1 MLSNEENL
9 ELISLAQQG
18 DEYAKAKLITEHSPL
33 IKSVIHRFCLKGV
46 EYEDLFQLGC
56 IGFLKAIKNFSEEF
70 GARFSTYAVPMI
82 AGEVKRFLRDDGYIK
97 VSRTTKTLAAK
108 ISCYVK
114 SFRDSNCRSPSVEE
128 IAKEFG
134 LDVWETVFTIDSSK
148 FPVSLYE
155 QSDDERNTTV
165 MDKVADK
172 ETCDDRIDKI
182 LLRQIIDSLGERD
195 KKIVL
200 LRFYRDK
207 TQSEVAK
214 ELNVS
219 QVQISRLETK
229 ILERFRS
236 EFGVS
241 SS

>member
-1 MLSNEENL
+1 
-9 ELISLAQQG
+9 
-18 DEYAKAKLITEHSPL
+18 
-33 IKSVIHRFCLKGV
+33 
-46 EYEDLFQLGC
+46 
-56 IGFLKAIKNFSEEF
+56 
-70 GARFSTYAVPMI
+70 
-82 AGEVKRFLRDDGYIK
+82 
-97 VSRTTKTLAAK
+97 
-108 ISCYVK
+108 
-114 SFRDSNCRSPSVEE
+114 
-128 IAKEFG
+128 
-134 LDVWETVFTIDSSK
+134 
-148 FPVSLYE
+148 
-155 QSDDERNTTV
+155 

>member
-1 MLSNEENL
+1 
-9 ELISLAQQG
+9 
-18 DEYAKAKLITEHSPL
+18 
-33 IKSVIHRFCLKGV
+33 
-46 EYEDLFQLGC
+46 
-56 IGFLKAIKNFSEEF
+56 
-70 GARFSTYAVPMI
+70 
-82 AGEVKRFLRDDGYIK
+82 
-97 VSRTTKTLAAK
+97 
-108 ISCYVK
+108 
-114 SFRDSNCRSPSVEE
+114 
-128 IAKEFG
+128 
-134 LDVWETVFTIDSSK
+134 
-148 FPVSLYE
+148 
-155 QSDDERNTTV
+155 

-172 ETCDDRIDKI
+172 ETYDDRIDKI

-195 KKIVL
+195 KEIVL